1 MRVTLISSRL
11 PAWIVSVV
19 LVLVSAAAQAESGG
33 MKLEVQLLWGTNDQK
48 SPDPKHKAVDADVHK
63 KLKELP
69 LKWSNYFLVN
79 SKQFDVP
86 ASGTTKVPLSEKC
99 AIEVKNLGRST
110 VEVSLYGKGEK
121 VFGRTQV
128 LPNGEILVLGGNAPN
143 STAWLVILKRL
154 E

>member
-1 MRVTLISSRL
+1 VPTWLVAL
-11 PAWIVSVV
+11 A
-19 LVLVSAAAQAESGG
+19 LVLFSASSQAGSSA
-33 MKLEVQLLWGTNDQK
+33 MKLEVQLLWGTNDPK
-48 SPDPKHKAVDADVHK
+48 SPDPKHKPVDADVHK

-86 ASGTTKVPLSEKC
+86 GSGTTKVPLSEKC

-121 VFGRTQV
+121 VFGRTQA

-143 STAWLVILKRL
+143 STAWLVVLKRL